1 MTPPPPPPQSRPSV
15 LPGLD
20 PMASSVFR
28 GCGWVLPPPPP
39 TPFFHDGSAPFFT
52 MGRPPPRES
61 RLNLG
66 PPRRGLGGWEGE
78 AGEGQRWAHVRPFL
92 PSFHPSAATGRPP
105 PMHARSYYLSPGLH
119 IPIFPHLPSLTDTML
134 TDTMLTPT
142 MLTYP
147 PSQAH
152 TTTPPRPTATT
163 PSPTAPRRGC
173 TTSRGW
179 GRS

>member
-1 MTPPPPPPQSRPSV
+1 MLLPWLWVGFGPPPPPFFSR
-15 LPGLD
+15 
-20 PMASSVFR
+20 
-28 GCGWVLPPPPP
+28 WVG
-39 TPFFHDGSAPFFT
+39 PFFHDGSPPSSRIAFESWT
-52 MGRPPPRES
+52 AEEGWGVGRGRPARG
-61 RLNLG
+61 NDG
-66 PPRRGLGGWEGE
+66 PMFAPS
-78 AGEGQRWAHVRPFL
+78 FL

-119 IPIFPHLPSLTDTML
+119 IPASACSLTDAMLTDTML
-134 TDTMLTPT
+134 TPTMLTPT

-147 PSQAH
+147 PSQAP